1 VLDTFQKQVQKSLRF
16 AFLSC
21 CLLFITF
28 NSCKKSTRFEN
39 DYLTFGLSVR
49 ECDVNC
55 VQFFMIADGKLY
67 EDAQDKKY
75 DRIKFNRRKLSSD
88 KYDIAKK
95 LLDNFPDYF
104 KTTTSSYF
112 GQPDSR
118 DQGEIII
125 EWKEK
130 GKGAIKW
137 RIDTDT
143 SAIPIEIR
151 KYISEVQNV
160 IMYLK

>member
-1 VLDTFQKQVQKSLRF
+1 MSNKKIKNIFI
-16 AFLSC
+16 AFVA
-21 CLLFITF
+21 CLLLSVIFI
-28 NSCKKSTRFEN
+28 SCGKSTRFEN
-39 DYLTFGLSVR
+39 DCLIFGTSYG
-49 ECDVNC
+49 ECNTNC
-55 VQFFMIADGKLY
+55 VQLFMLTDEKLY
-67 EDAQDKKY
+67 EDAQDNKS
-75 DRIKFNRRKLSSD
+75 DRIKFKRGKLSSD

-104 KTTTSSYF
+104 KTTTSTYF

-143 SAIPIEIR
+143 AAIPVEIR
-151 KYISEVQNV
+151 KYISEYRSGINV
-160 IMYLK
+160 ELKKM